1 MSKGDTMSA
10 LKTTKTSIEVFRSK
24 AIRLC
29 NILTAYYSAK
39 ALSGD
44 KDSYA
49 TLTLLDGFENTFRDP
64 DSSRESMS
72 VAYAN
77 VCAYAA
83 NMVRETSSDEA
94 MALWKKLYTRDSLKR
109 QLKRAKR
116 KLEKVGFEAELTMAE
131 FPTARELM
139 EAYKDSIRKLEELLA
154 Q

>member
-1 MSKGDTMSA
+1 MSA

-29 NILTAYYSAK
+29 TVLTAYYSAK

-49 TLTLLDGFENTFRDP
+49 NLTLLDGFENTFRDR
-64 DSSRESMS
+64 DSSIESMR

-77 VCAYAA
+77 VCAYATS
-83 NMVRETSSDEA
+83 MIRETSSDEA
-94 MALWKKLYTRDSLKR
+94 MALWKKLYSRDSLKK

-116 KLEKVGFEAELTMAE
+116 QLSKIGFEAELTAAE
-131 FPTARELM
+131 FPTARELL
-139 EAYKDSIRKLEELLA
+139 EAHKETIRKLEDLLA
-154 Q
+154 